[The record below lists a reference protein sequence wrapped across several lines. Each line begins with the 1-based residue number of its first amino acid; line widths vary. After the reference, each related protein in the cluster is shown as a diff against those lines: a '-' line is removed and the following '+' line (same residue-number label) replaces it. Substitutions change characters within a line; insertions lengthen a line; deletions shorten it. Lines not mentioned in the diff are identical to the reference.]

1 MHECRKQYASEIL
14 LQKNCSETEDQ
25 LILITIKLAEEV
37 TILVYIYIF
46 SLLKQLQHLNLNESK
61 TFLAKCFILALS

>member
-25 LILITIKLAEEV
+25 LILITIKLAKKKCMSLGHLSILTAK
-37 TILVYIYIF
+37 TITTF
-46 SLLKQLQHLNLNESK
+46 ESE
-61 TFLAKCFILALS
+61 